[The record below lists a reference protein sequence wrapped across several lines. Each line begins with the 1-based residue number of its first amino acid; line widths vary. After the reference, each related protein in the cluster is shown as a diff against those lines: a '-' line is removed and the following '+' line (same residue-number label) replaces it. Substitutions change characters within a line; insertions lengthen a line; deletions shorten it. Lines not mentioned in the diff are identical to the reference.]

1 MRLKMKQLQNAV
13 KKTVNENKA
22 TVVLR
27 NEIARVFGPIID
39 TNQHII
45 DLARAVNERVSV
57 LNNTGRSYGL
67 VKPSALLNL
76 MRHNSSD
83 VRKMVALLIP
93 ESFLHQMSQDK
104 SHIVRETVARRAPL
118 KVVKEI
124 VRSNPLDYGVIDTYR
139 DRLLEAK
146 EALSVSSDDAYI
158 PTGDSIKMLDI
169 PDLTDEWYRDRA
181 IDMIDMYG
189 KGPEFGWE
197 EKAVSAL
204 CKHTKAI
211 SGVEIDYDKLLNTVF
226 DVIEERDDQIV
237 NLKEISAR
245 LRYEDEIES
254 LNETAIMPALPEEVY
269 DPVVELYESR
279 DLSDK
284 TYIEKFN
291 NLFNVK
297 VSHLPT
303 HLKRQ
308 RILERLDTKMLVP
321 QSARMPFNDSVNLEH
336 ESALDRYVDAWNT
349 VNRRQNLMINW
360 AHDTSV
366 GSRVHFFVSER

>member
-57 LNNTGRSYGL
+57 LNNTGRSYGV

-76 MRHNSSD
+76 MKHNSSD

-189 KGPEFGWE
+189 RGPEFGWE
-197 EKAVSAL
+197 EKAVNAL
-204 CKHTKAI
+204 CKHTKAV
-211 SGVEIDYDKLLNTVF
+211 SGVEIDYDKLLDTVF
-226 DVIEERDDQIV
+226 DVIEERDDHIV
-237 NLKEISAR
+237 SLKEISAR

-254 LNETAIMPALPEEVY
+254 LNETSIMPALPEEVY
-269 DPVVELYESR
+269 NPVAELYESR
-279 DLSDK
+279 DVSDK

-297 VSHLPT
+297 TSHLPT

-321 QSARMPFNDSVNLEH
+321 QSARMPFNDNVNLEH
-336 ESALDRYVDAWNT
+336 ENALDRYVDAWNT